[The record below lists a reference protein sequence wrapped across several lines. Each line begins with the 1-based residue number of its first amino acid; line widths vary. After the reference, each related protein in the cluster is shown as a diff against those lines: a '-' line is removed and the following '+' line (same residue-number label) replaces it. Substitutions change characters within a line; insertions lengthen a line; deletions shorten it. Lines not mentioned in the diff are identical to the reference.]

1 MSEAPVTPITGAS
14 KPTMRCSARYISK
27 RYRAAGDGRT
37 LILFPFLGNP
47 IFNIQGVIM
56 SFQAMA
62 WAVKQIA
69 PTKSKFT
76 LLILANYAD
85 DQNKAWPSLATLSR
99 DTGIKRSTLIE
110 SLNKL
115 VELSL
120 ISKVKRFK
128 GSLRT
133 SNAYV
138 LNVPQ

>member
-1 MSEAPVTPITGAS
+1 
-14 KPTMRCSARYISK
+14 
-27 RYRAAGDGRT
+27 
-37 LILFPFLGNP
+37 
-47 IFNIQGVIM
+47 M

-85 DQNKAWPSLATLSR
+85 DGNKAWPSLATLSR

-115 VELSL
+115 VELGL
-120 ISKVKRFK
+120 ISKAKRYR
-128 GSLRT
+128 GGHRT
-133 SNAYV
+133 SNADV
-138 LNVPQ
+138 LNLPS

>member
-1 MSEAPVTPITGAS
+1 
-14 KPTMRCSARYISK
+14 
-27 RYRAAGDGRT
+27 
-37 LILFPFLGNP
+37 
-47 IFNIQGVIM
+47 M